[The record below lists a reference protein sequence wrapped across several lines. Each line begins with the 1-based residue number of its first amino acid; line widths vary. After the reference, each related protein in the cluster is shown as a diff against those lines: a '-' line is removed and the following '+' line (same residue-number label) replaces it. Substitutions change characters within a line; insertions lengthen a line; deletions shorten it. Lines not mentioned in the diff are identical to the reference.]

1 MAGSPCF
8 LTPRSR
14 NGHGQK
20 KHDLSCMTFSHVSA
34 ENLQALLSDMG
45 TDLNHDEV
53 VEMIKAID
61 TDDDGQVSC
70 DGKFRLQG
78 SN

>member
-1 MAGSPCF
+1 MILRGGWEPLLSDPKIQKW
-8 LTPRSR
+8 SR
-14 NGHGQK
+14 PK
-20 KHDLSCMTFSHVSA
+20 KHDLSCMSLSHVSA

-70 DGKFRLQG
+70 EGKL
-78 SN
+78 

>member
-1 MAGSPCF
+1 MMNKISCHLSLIA
-8 LTPRSR
+8 
-14 NGHGQK
+14 QK
-20 KHDLSCMTFSHVSA
+20 TCINITA
-34 ENLQALLSDMG
+34 ENLQAFLSDMG

-70 DGKFRLQG
+70 EGQFLILDYTR
-78 SN
+78 